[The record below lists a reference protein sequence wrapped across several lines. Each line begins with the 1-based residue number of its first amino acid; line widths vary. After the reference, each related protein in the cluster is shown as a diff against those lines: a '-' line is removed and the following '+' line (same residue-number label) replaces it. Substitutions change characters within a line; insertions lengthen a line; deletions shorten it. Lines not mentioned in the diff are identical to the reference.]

1 MTPQVFEQSLFLSSF
16 RDEPRSTLL
25 RTVVGVLERSP
36 AHLLREIILVD
47 DDNDDASVGEELKA
61 IGKVLVLRNDRR
73 EGLIRSRI
81 RGTRAARGEVLVFLD
96 SHCEVREGGGKEEL
110 TDDFFFETAKLM
122 FIN

>member
-1 MTPQVFEQSLFLSSF
+1 MYFF

-36 AHLLREIILVD
+36 AHLLREIVLVD
-47 DDNDDASVGEELKA
+47 DNNEDATVGEELKQ

-81 RGTRAARGEVLVFLD
+81 RGTRVARGEVLVFLD
-96 SHCEVREGGGKEEL
+96 SHCEVREGGERGFEGR
-110 TDDFFFETAKLM
+110 FFSRQQRNA
-122 FIN
+122 